1 MTAAFSFLRPRHVF
15 LAGTVASTALFAVF
29 NPSHLFA
36 STFAMSSDAN
46 YTPIK
51 VPARIAGLAFSYLRP
66 AEFHA
71 LDLPADVP
79 DFEQPAVLMPL
90 HVTMADYGAVLFS
103 IGARPAYGDGSVEDW
118 AGFLTGEFKMK
129 VASLRPTTLA
139 GIAGIVVE
147 ATQETDAGRM
157 RIRSVF
163 IEDGTRLLNLTLMAP
178 ASIWDSVEPTL
189 AFALSSFRL
198 DEPRGSTAPVTR
210 AEAARRAEAAT
221 AATGSTTPS
230 EREETVSA
238 ENPSDVPQAAD
249 LALANDAAT
258 LDSSHPFNLRL
269 REQGSGLT
277 PRLLD
282 ASAAERFGVIGAGA
296 IAATFRVPFGW
307 HALDD
312 GRRTLVFDAEGSTQ
326 LNLDLRRTG
335 GSPQD
340 LLTRL
345 LETARGEQ
353 PQIEASFEDLAEGLP
368 GLVLRNYR
376 DGDDE
381 LVQVFAVRVLR
392 DDGLAHVARLTTTP
406 ETYARGRQLAH
417 FVLASL
423 DIEAASPAR

>member
-1 MTAAFSFLRPRHVF
+1 MTAASRSRLHPSI
-15 LAGTVASTALFAVF
+15 LAGVIAATVLLLSSTARSKSIPAM
-29 NPSHLFA
+29 PSSPEF
-36 STFAMSSDAN
+36 
-46 YTPIK
+46 TPIK

-71 LDLPADVP
+71 LELPTDVP

-118 AGFLTGEFKMK
+118 AGFLTSEFKMK
-129 VASLRPTTLA
+129 VESLRPTTLG
-139 GIAGIVVE
+139 GIGGIVVE

-178 ASIWDSVEPTL
+178 VSIWASVEPTL

-210 AEAARRAEAAT
+210 AEAARRAEAGNTPAT
-221 AATGSTTPS
+221 AQPDASD
-230 EREETVSA
+230 ETVSQSSRT
-238 ENPSDVPQAAD
+238 EVPSAAA
-249 LALANDAAT
+249 LALADGAAT

-282 ASAAERFGVIGAGA
+282 ANAEEQFGVLGAGT
-296 IAATFRVPFGW
+296 IAATIRVPFGW
-307 HALDD
+307 HTLDD
-312 GRRTLVFDAEGSTQ
+312 GRRTLVFDAAGSTQ
-326 LNLDLRRTG
+326 LNLDLRRTN
-335 GSPQD
+335 GSPRD
-340 LLTRL
+340 LLDRL

-353 PQIEASFEDLAEGLP
+353 PQIDATFEDLADGLP
-368 GLVLRNYR
+368 CLVLRNYR
-376 DGDDE
+376 EGDDE

-406 ETYARGRQLAH
+406 ETSDRGRQLAH
-417 FVLASL
+417 YVLASL
-423 DIEAASPAR
+423 DTETAFARR